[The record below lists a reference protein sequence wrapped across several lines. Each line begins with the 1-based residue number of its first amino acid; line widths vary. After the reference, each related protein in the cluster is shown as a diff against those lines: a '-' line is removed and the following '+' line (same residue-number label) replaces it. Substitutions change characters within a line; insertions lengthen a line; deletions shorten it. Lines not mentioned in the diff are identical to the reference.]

1 VLARYLGKVKSGFL
15 ASKTPLGMTNL
26 AGSENLAN
34 SENPATL
41 RGGLGCAYEGFDHG
55 AEDYQAVFG
64 VQGGFYGALGMGHEA
79 GDVAFAIADASDVV
93 CGTVGIAGVVVFA
106 VGRGVA
112 EQDLVI
118 FFESGEH
125 GFIAIVIAVA
135 VGDGEFEDLA
145 FLRGVGEGGVGVFYA
160 DMHVAADEAE
170 AGVAHHGAGE
180 EASFEEDLET
190 VADAEDEAAG
200 LGEFGDGVHD
210 GRKAGDGAGAEIVAV
225 GEAAGEDDGVAI
237 VEVFGLVPDEFDGL
251 FEDVTDGVEGVVIA
265 VGPGK
270 DYDSEFHGTS
280 GSAAG
285 IFILAQREKN

>member
-26 AGSENLAN
+26 AGSENFAN

-55 AEDYQAVFG
+55 AEDYQAVLG
-64 VQGGFYGALGMGHEA
+64 VEDGFYGAFGMGHQA
-79 GDVAFAIADASDVV
+79 SYVALAIADAGDVV
-93 CGTVGIAGVVVFA
+93 CGAVGIAGVVVIP

-112 EQDLVI
+112 KKNLVI
-118 FFESGEH
+118 FLESGKR
-125 GFIAIVIAVA
+125 GFVAIVVAVA
-135 VGDGEFEDLA
+135 VGDGEFENLA
-145 FLRGVGEGGVGVFYA
+145 FLGGVGEGRVGVFYA
-160 DMHVAADEAE
+160 DMHVAADETE
-170 AGVAHHGAGE
+170 AGVAHHGSGKQAG
-180 EASFEEDLET
+180 FEEDLET

-200 LGEFGDGVHD
+200 FGELGDGAHD
-210 GRKAGDGAGAEIVAV
+210 GGETGDGAGAEIVAV

-237 VEVFGLVPDEFDGL
+237 VEVLGLMPDEFNGL
-251 FEDVTDGVEGVVIA
+251 LEDVADGVEGVVIA